1 MTAEGRTATGEGGQG
16 DTTSPAAAAER
27 PGRALDLL
35 VTVLVCLA
43 VLAGLDVAF
52 RTSALRGALDRENH
66 YRLRPIE
73 YAKLERPPDVVF
85 IGDSRTLHALD
96 PAAAEEA
103 LAEAGLSLSAYN
115 LGLSGAPPM
124 AQLALA
130 GLALSRRPPPRV
142 VLLFVSPYMVSTRI
156 EPTLSRESL
165 HTLYAWRDLPWMV
178 AAGARVED
186 ILDVFTSNLFRAL
199 AYRGRLVRLVFERQ
213 WPGPPAVMGEKG
225 FQALGRVPP
234 GVQAERARS
243 RANGYR
249 TELSRPAAA
258 VGGEMLGYLDAAL
271 RRLREAGVAVAVVNT
286 TSASALLEI
295 YGPDSIYDEYLARV
309 RAVCAARG
317 VPFHDHLRNP
327 VTTDADFTDGDHM
340 NRDGAR
346 KYTRFVVREV
356 VLPLLGVEPRPA
368 R

>member
-1 MTAEGRTATGEGGQG
+1 MTDARANSGG
-16 DTTSPAAAAER
+16 
-27 PGRALDLL
+27 GRAGDVASPNPSADEPRGRLLDLL
-35 VTVLVCLA
+35 VTVLVCLV
-43 VLAGLDVAF
+43 VLAGLDLAF
-52 RTSALRGALDRENH
+52 RTSTLRAVLDRENH
-66 YRLRPIE
+66 YRLRAVE
-73 YAKLERPPDVVF
+73 YAKLEGPPDVVF
-85 IGDSRTLHALD
+85 IGDSRTLHSLD
-96 PAAAEEA
+96 PAAAEQA
-103 LAEAGLSLSAYN
+103 LAEAGRPLSAYN

-130 GLALSRRPPPRV
+130 GLALSREPPPRV
-142 VLLFVSPYMVSTRI
+142 VLLFLSPYMVSTRI

-165 HTLYAWRDLPWMV
+165 HTLYSLRDLPWMV

-186 ILDVFTSNLFRAL
+186 ILDVLTANLFRSL

-213 WPGPPAVMGEKG
+213 WPGPPAEMGEKG
-225 FQALGRVPP
+225 FLALGRVPP
-234 GVQAERARS
+234 WVQAERARS

-258 VGGEMLGYLDAAL
+258 VGREMLGYLDATL
-271 RRLREAGVAVAVVNT
+271 RRLREAGTAVAVVNT

-309 RAVCAARG
+309 RAVCAAWG

-340 NRDGAR
+340 NGDGAR
-346 KYTRFVVREV
+346 KYTAFVVRDV
-356 VLPLLGVEPRPA
+356 ILPLLGAEPAGGR
-368 R
+368 